1 VPARITAVSA
11 AIATITAI
19 FVRRDLKGRSVERA
33 FEARF
38 AGRRNVQRV
47 IAGAEA
53 FTLTGV
59 DDRAIVLLH
68 GYNDSPQT
76 LRSPARAFH
85 EAGWTVYA
93 PLLPGHGR
101 SLQAFSASTA
111 GQWIDAGRSAVREAL
126 ARHKRVAVGGLS
138 MGGAIAIIT
147 AAEFAEV
154 QGAVLFAPFL
164 VHSRKLGMIARAWP
178 LLSLWTKY
186 LTGGTASRS
195 IRDPEA
201 RATIIAYG
209 CSTPRLLREI
219 QKVVQRARA
228 ALPLVTQPAFMAQS
242 SDDYRIPAS
251 EAESAFRMLG
261 STDKTLHWTTGNG
274 HVITMDYGNEQ
285 LSAEAVA
292 WLDERIPAR

>member
-1 VPARITAVSA
+1 MTANVTAASA
-11 AIATITAI
+11 VIATITAI
-19 FVRRDLKGRSVERA
+19 FVRRDLQARSVERA

-38 AGRRNVQRV
+38 ADRRNFQQV

-53 FTLTGV
+53 FTLPGV

-101 SLQAFSASTA
+101 SLQAFSDSTA
-111 GQWIDAGRSAVREAL
+111 AQWIDAGRGTVREAL
-126 ARHKRVAVGGLS
+126 ARHTRVAVGGLS
-138 MGGAIAIIT
+138 MGAAIAAIT
-147 AAEFAEV
+147 AAEFPEV

-164 VHSRKLGMIARAWP
+164 VHSRQLGLIARSWP

-186 LTGGTASRS
+186 LTGGKALRS

-201 RATIIAYG
+201 RQAIIAYG

-219 QKVVQRARA
+219 QKVVLRARA
-228 ALPLVTQPAFMAQS
+228 ALPQVTQPVFMAQS
-242 SDDYRIPAS
+242 SDDYRIPTADA
-251 EAESAFRMLG
+251 EAAFKMLG
-261 STDKTLHWTTGNG
+261 STDKSLHWTTGNG
-274 HVITMDYGNEQ
+274 HVITMDYGHEQ
-285 LSAEAVA
+285 LSAAAVA
-292 WLDERIPAR
+292 WLDQRIPAR

>member
-1 VPARITAVSA
+1 MSLQVTTAGAV
-11 AIATITAI
+11 IATITAI
-19 FVRRDLKGRSVERA
+19 FVRRDLQARSVEHA

-38 AGRRNVQRV
+38 EGKRNFQHV

-76 LRSPARAFH
+76 LQSPARAFH
-85 EAGWTVYA
+85 DAGWTVYV

-101 SLQAFSASTA
+101 SLQAFAASTA
-111 GQWIDAGRSAVREAL
+111 AQWIDAGRGAVREAL

-138 MGGAIAIIT
+138 MGGAIATIT
-147 AAEFAEV
+147 AAEFLEV

-164 VHSRKLGMIARAWP
+164 VHSSRLGLIARLWP

-186 LTGGTASRS
+186 LTGGKASRS

-201 RATIIAYG
+201 RAAIIAYG

-228 ALPLVTQPAFMAQS
+228 ALPQVTQPVFMAQS
-242 SDDYRIPAS
+242 SDDYRIPAADA
-251 EAESAFRMLG
+251 EAAFEALG
-261 STDKTLHWTTGNG
+261 STDKTLRWTTGNG
-274 HVITMDYGNEQ
+274 HVITMDFGHEQ
-285 LSAEAVA
+285 LSAQAVA
-292 WLDERIPAR
+292 WLDERIPKR